1 MSHHA
6 NEGYLPEEIRKQLGA
21 TGEFPEGKVTKED
34 EGEIRL
40 AIGSKTGT
48 VFIEFGKPVAWI
60 GFTPQQAKQ
69 IALTLLEHA
78 ASAYDLGHNAEAAD
92 CGKGEATA

>member
-21 TGEFPEGKVTKED
+21 TGQFPEGKVTKED

-60 GFTPQQAKQ
+60 GFTPQQAMQ
-69 IALTLLEHA
+69 IASTLLDHA
-78 ASAYDLGHNAEAAD
+78 RSAYVVGTYKPAED
-92 CGKGEATA
+92 CGKGEASA

>member
-78 ASAYDLGHNAEAAD
+78 AQSYDLGHNAEAAD

>member
-21 TGEFPEGKVTKED
+21 TGQFPEGKVTKED

-69 IALTLLEHA
+69 IALTLLDHA
-78 ASAYDLGHNAEAAD
+78 EQAYDLGHNAEAAD
-92 CGKGEATA
+92 CGKGEATV